1 MSDEGKPKD
10 RRKASKPIMEKRRR
24 ARINESLNELKTL
37 ILEAMRKDNSCYSK
51 LEKADILEMTVR
63 HLKNLKNQ
71 QVAGIIPPSNQVSL
85 ANYRA
90 GFNQCASEITRV
102 VTGLGNTDSALRTR
116 LLEHLATRCLV
127 TKPMDEAR
135 GQLPVQSSYPNQP
148 ILPKSPTSAGTVPNS
163 LSFIP
168 QFQSPPKLL
177 PTTQYQLASYPIS
190 SSKVA
195 VLFPTVNP
203 FLMESSSAPSQ
214 PGLIPVFGKDLES
227 RPPSGVV
234 PVGMDTRPLF
244 WKPVP

>member
-1 MSDEGKPKD
+1 MSVEGKPKD

-51 LEKADILEMTVR
+51 LEKADILEMTVQ

-71 QVAGIIPPSNQVSL
+71 QVTGISSSNPASL

-102 VTGLGNTDSALRTR
+102 VTGLGNTDSTLRTR

-127 TKPMDEAR
+127 TKPMDAADTR
-135 GQLPVQSSYPNQP
+135 GQLSQASFPNQP
-148 ILPKSPTSAGTVPNS
+148 ILPKPPTSVTSPTS

-168 QFQSPPKLL
+168 QFQSSPGLL
-177 PTTQYQLASYPIS
+177 PATPYQLASYPMTN
-190 SSKVA
+190 SKFA
-195 VLFPTVNP
+195 VLLPTLNP
-203 FLMESSSAPSQ
+203 FMVDSSSATQ
-214 PGLIPVFGKDLES
+214 PGLIPVFGKDPKEIVS
-227 RPPSGVV
+227 PGVA
-234 PVGMDTRPLF
+234 PLGMDTRPFL
-244 WKPVP
+244 WKPIP